1 MHPVHH
7 TPSLWRQDREAGEPQ
22 QGRGAIGAGGG
33 VGEAEGALGVATEGV
48 GGGGVVS
55 GGLGASVWGRGA
67 VVSVS

>member
-1 MHPVHH
+1 MHPLHH

-48 GGGGVVS
+48 GGGGAVS
-55 GGLGASVWGRGA
+55 GGLGHYCTK
-67 VVSVS
+67 